1 MSFYLS
7 INDGKWNPWLVRFF
21 GPRENPLLEKRH
33 YAAINLVL
41 KLQFR
46 LLSLQI
52 PLFLAHFQ
60 KNSIFE
66 DKKQQLLGYNL
77 PGNNVK

>member
-7 INDGKWNPWLVRFF
+7 INDGKWNPWLVLFF
-21 GPRENPLLEKRH
+21 GPQENPP
-33 YAAINLVL
+33 YAATNLVL

-52 PLFLAHFQ
+52 PLFLAHFH
-60 KNSIFE
+60 KIFIFE
-66 DKKQQLLGYNL
+66 HKKQQLLGSF
-77 PGNNVK
+77 

>member
-7 INDGKWNPWLVRFF
+7 INDGKWNPWLVQFF
-21 GPRENPLLEKRH
+21 GPYENPLLEKPH
-33 YAAINLVL
+33 HAATNLVL

-52 PLFLAHFQ
+52 PLFLAQFH
-60 KNSIFE
+60 KISIFE
-66 DKKQQLLGYNL
+66 DKNS
-77 PGNNVK
+77 NC

>member
-7 INDGKWNPWLVRFF
+7 NNDGKWNPWLVLFF
-21 GPRENPLLEKRH
+21 GPQENPP
-33 YAAINLVL
+33 YAATNLVL

-52 PLFLAHFQ
+52 PLFLAHFHKFQ
-60 KNSIFE
+60 FLKMKN
-66 DKKQQLLGYNL
+66 
-77 PGNNVK
+77 NNW